1 MPGMTFKSVTL
12 ALLGIVFMAVMSQIF
27 GVFAPGSGA
36 PFGEEAIP
44 LTALISFSLLIAVG
58 GVVYVATHYRIL
70 QPPEMLCVMYILL
83 LAAPLLTTGFWRLMI
98 ASSASVV
105 KAEDWEHYDSMS
117 SKLWPHGADLLAGR
131 LENPSAAGNTVQ
143 GNVHWE
149 KIAVAP
155 GNSHPMPVLENGP
168 GNGSSSIF
176 FQLPVMDHGAIKLPL
191 DEPYVMILRARAENL
206 GGQSRYYVHLFYDN
220 DPTYAA
226 ELFSSF
232 DPKKVTYYQPEGFN
246 RHGLYGFILPSR
258 IKDHIT
264 VEVGLSGPGR
274 LDVADLNFFNVS
286 TLQGAFTGRRLVTN
300 EVYNQLS
307 PAQRT
312 SLVVMPASFFS
323 WNGIRFLLDGYIP
336 WVEWRGPIILW
347 GGYVVFL
354 LAATFALSSL
364 LRGQWVENERFPL
377 PLTQVPIVLAGLERQ
392 LREGASYLRNPYLWG
407 GFAIMFFY
415 TGCSSLRF
423 FFPALPDLSV
433 NIPLKS
439 DLPDPSWG
447 KTWETN
453 LTFSGLAFALAL
465 FMDLNVLFSLIVGF
479 FLFRFQFWFGEAQG
493 LTVDDKYPYGMQQM
507 SGAILSYG
515 LIILFVARR
524 FLAGTI
530 REAWRGGK
538 SEEVLSPRTAYLVLL
553 AALVCIGILTH
564 WAGLGVTGPMVLS
577 ICVLLTLLVA
587 MRMRAEM
594 GYTNAAVLGVF
605 DGSQTMLFAFT
616 ALGSLSFFN
625 AQTAIFWGF
634 FTSIFFTSC
643 FFILP
648 GLQFELVALGHRLK
662 VRRGDIISAGAVGIL
677 GGLVIGGWVYLS
689 GAYAVGADNFPIIG
703 QYEPLSGLTFLA
715 DTTSKDVSSGNASYA
730 GSWLDSPHL
739 AFLFGAIVTT
749 VLGFLR
755 QLYAG
760 FWFHPFGFIL
770 GASGM
775 MQNQWGSILAAWAVR
790 LGVLRLGGAISVR
803 ERLFPFAVGCV
814 LAIVAVS
821 FLVSILHGY
830 NYFFNPGAPKPMD
843 LY

>member
-1 MPGMTFKSVTL
+1 
-12 ALLGIVFMAVMSQIF
+12 
-27 GVFAPGSGA
+27 
-36 PFGEEAIP
+36 
-44 LTALISFSLLIAVG
+44 
-58 GVVYVATHYRIL
+58 
-70 QPPEMLCVMYILL
+70 
-83 LAAPLLTTGFWRLMI
+83 
-98 ASSASVV
+98 
-105 KAEDWEHYDSMS
+105 
-117 SKLWPHGADLLAGR
+117 
-131 LENPSAAGNTVQ
+131 
-143 GNVHWE
+143 
-149 KIAVAP
+149 
-155 GNSHPMPVLENGP
+155 
-168 GNGSSSIF
+168 
-176 FQLPVMDHGAIKLPL
+176 
-191 DEPYVMILRARAENL
+191 
-206 GGQSRYYVHLFYDN
+206 
-220 DPTYAA
+220 
-226 ELFSSF
+226 
-232 DPKKVTYYQPEGFN
+232 
-246 RHGLYGFILPSR
+246 
-258 IKDHIT
+258 
-264 VEVGLSGPGR
+264 
-274 LDVADLNFFNVS
+274 
-286 TLQGAFTGRRLVTN
+286 
-300 EVYNQLS
+300 
-307 PAQRT
+307 
-312 SLVVMPASFFS
+312 
-323 WNGIRFLLDGYIP
+323 
-336 WVEWRGPIILW
+336 
-347 GGYVVFL
+347 
-354 LAATFALSSL
+354 
-364 LRGQWVENERFPL
+364 
-377 PLTQVPIVLAGLERQ
+377 
-392 LREGASYLRNPYLWG
+392 
-407 GFAIMFFY
+407 
-415 TGCSSLRF
+415 
-423 FFPALPDLSV
+423 
-433 NIPLKS
+433 
-439 DLPDPSWG
+439 
-447 KTWETN
+447 
-453 LTFSGLAFALAL
+453 
-465 FMDLNVLFSLIVGF
+465 
-479 FLFRFQFWFGEAQG
+479 
-493 LTVDDKYPYGMQQM
+493 
-507 SGAILSYG
+507 
-515 LIILFVARR
+515 
-524 FLAGTI
+524 
-530 REAWRGGK
+530 
-538 SEEVLSPRTAYLVLL
+538 
-553 AALVCIGILTH
+553 
-564 WAGLGVTGPMVLS
+564 VTGPMVLS